1 MLSLGALSFAAPW
14 ALAAFA
20 LLPVLWW
27 FLRLTP
33 PAPTRLRFP
42 PIRLLLA
49 LTVREETSATT
60 PWWLVVLRLI
70 FVSALILVAAHPLL
84 DARSDLKG
92 AGPLVLVVDDG
103 WAAARDWPARQVILG
118 NFLDQAER
126 EGRAVMVATTAPAV
140 AAAGG
145 AASVVPPAMSA
156 ESARRHLEGLQPKPW
171 PTDRTSMVAALGAA
185 VDPAAP
191 PGHVVW
197 LSDGLDDGA
206 TASVA
211 RDLARL
217 GDITL
222 VRDPDDRLA
231 RVLRPPEPAGGALKI
246 RLERVAAEAADSAW
260 LRVVAE
266 DGTPLDR
273 VRLDFD
279 GGASAA
285 ETVIEL
291 PAELRKKLA
300 RLEIENETT
309 AGAVVLLDER
319 WRRRPVGLVSG
330 EGALADQ
337 PLLSAVYYLN
347 RALEP
352 FTEVRRGT
360 VSELLRRELAIMI
373 LADPGRLEDS
383 VRTALERWIGDGGVV
398 VRFAGPRL
406 ADAPEGLLPVRLRP
420 GDRIIGGS
428 MSWGRPATLAPFPE
442 TSPFAGLAV
451 PEEVTVR
458 RQVLAEPSLELAEKT
473 WAALSDGTPLVSAE
487 KRAKGW
493 VVLVHT
499 TANAT
504 WSNLVLSGVFVEML
518 ERMVGLSQGVVR
530 AAESAPLPP
539 LEVMDGFGRLGP
551 VPAGPHAIPAGR
563 LENVRVGPRHPP
575 GYYGQPSTRRALN
588 LTAGLEAPATI
599 DRIPD
604 VDLETYDVVR
614 ETDLRRWLLLA
625 ALVLA
630 LADLVAS
637 MAIRQ
642 LFRFRAGFAATV
654 ALVMAAAGAGAQTAD
669 EFALA
674 ASLET
679 RLAYVITGDAETDE
693 TSRAGLRG
701 LGTIVKRRTAAEL
714 GDPIGVIPDADELS
728 FFPLIYWPVTDAQ
741 PALTR
746 RAITKLNRFLRN
758 GGTILF
764 DTRER
769 GGGVAPEAMAALA
782 RSLDIPPLMPL
793 PPDHVLTR
801 SYYLLREL
809 PGRWTGGTVW
819 IERTGE
825 RINDGVS
832 SVIVGGRDWS
842 AAWAM
847 DELERP
853 LFAVVPGGDRQR
865 ELAYRFGINLV
876 MYVLTGNYKSDQV
889 HLPSIL
895 QRLGQ

>member
-1 MLSLGALSFAAPW
+1 M
-14 ALAAFA
+14 
-20 LLPVLWW
+20 
-27 FLRLTP
+27 
-33 PAPTRLRFP
+33 
-42 PIRLLLA
+42 
-49 LTVREETSATT
+49 
-60 PWWLVVLRLI
+60 
-70 FVSALILVAAHPLL
+70 
-84 DARSDLKG
+84 
-92 AGPLVLVVDDG
+92 
-103 WAAARDWPARQVILG
+103 
-118 NFLDQAER
+118 
-126 EGRAVMVATTAPAV
+126 
-140 AAAGG
+140 
-145 AASVVPPAMSA
+145 
-156 ESARRHLEGLQPKPW
+156 
-171 PTDRTSMVAALGAA
+171 
-185 VDPAAP
+185 
-191 PGHVVW
+191 
-197 LSDGLDDGA
+197 
-206 TASVA
+206 
-211 RDLARL
+211 
-217 GDITL
+217 
-222 VRDPDDRLA
+222 
-231 RVLRPPEPAGGALKI
+231 
-246 RLERVAAEAADSAW
+246 
-260 LRVVAE
+260 
-266 DGTPLDR
+266 
-273 VRLDFD
+273 
-279 GGASAA
+279 
-285 ETVIEL
+285 
-291 PAELRKKLA
+291 
-300 RLEIENETT
+300 
-309 AGAVVLLDER
+309 
-319 WRRRPVGLVSG
+319 
-330 EGALADQ
+330 
-337 PLLSAVYYLN
+337 
-347 RALEP
+347 
-352 FTEVRRGT
+352 
-360 VSELLRRELAIMI
+360 
-373 LADPGRLEDS
+373 
-383 VRTALERWIGDGGVV
+383 
-398 VRFAGPRL
+398 
-406 ADAPEGLLPVRLRP
+406 
-420 GDRIIGGS
+420 
-428 MSWGRPATLAPFPE
+428 
-442 TSPFAGLAV
+442 
-451 PEEVTVR
+451 
-458 RQVLAEPSLELAEKT
+458 
-473 WAALSDGTPLVSAE
+473 
-487 KRAKGW
+487 
-493 VVLVHT
+493 
-499 TANAT
+499 
-504 WSNLVLSGVFVEML
+504 LSGVFVEML

-642 LFRFRAGFAATV
+642 HFRFRAGFAATV

-764 DTRER
+764 DTGER

-801 SYYLLREL
+801 SYYLLRKL

>member
-33 PAPTRLRFP
+33 PAPMRLRFP
-42 PIRLLLA
+42 PIRFLLA
-49 LTVREETSATT
+49 LTVREETSAST

-70 FVSALILVAAHPLL
+70 FAGTLIAVAAHPLM
-84 DARSDLKG
+84 DVRSDLKG
-92 AGPLVLVVDDG
+92 TGPLVLVVDDG
-103 WAAARDWPARQVILG
+103 WAAARNWPARQVMLA

-126 EGRAVMVATTAPAV
+126 EGRAVMVATTAPAS
-140 AAAGG
+140 ATTGG
-145 AASVVPPAMSA
+145 AAPAVPPAMSA
-156 ESARRHLEGLQPKPW
+156 EAARRHFEGLQPKPW
-171 PTDRTSMVAALGAA
+171 PANRPSMLAALGVAM
-185 VDPAAP
+185 DPAAP

-197 LSDGLDDGA
+197 LSDGLDDGT

-217 GDITL
+217 GAITL
-222 VRDPDDRLA
+222 VRDPNDRLA
-231 RVLRPPEPAGGALKI
+231 RVLRPPEPAVGGLKV
-246 RLERVAAEAADSAW
+246 RLERVAAKTAASAW

-273 VRLDFD
+273 IRLDFAD
-279 GGASAA
+279 DASAA
-285 ETVIEL
+285 ETMIEL
-291 PAELRKKLA
+291 PAELRNKLA
-300 RLEIENETT
+300 RIEIENETT
-309 AGAVVLLDER
+309 AASVVLLDER

-352 FTEVRRGT
+352 FTEVRQGT
-360 VSELLRRELAIMI
+360 VSELLRRELAVMI

-383 VRTALERWIGDGGVV
+383 VRSELERWIADGGVV

-406 ADAPEGLLPVRLRP
+406 AEAPVGLLPVRLRP
-420 GDRIIGGS
+420 GDRIMGGS

-451 PEEVTVR
+451 PEEVTVQ
-458 RQVLAEPSLELAEKT
+458 RQVLAEPSLDLAEKT

-504 WSNLVLSGVFVEML
+504 WSNLALSGAFVEML
-518 ERMVGLSQGVVR
+518 ERLVGLSQGVVT
-530 AAESAPLPP
+530 AAELAPLPP
-539 LEVMDGFGRLGP
+539 LEIMDGFGRLGP
-551 VPAGPHAIPAGR
+551 VPAGPHAIEAGR

-575 GYYGQPSTRRALN
+575 GYYGQPTTRRALN
-588 LTAGLEAPATI
+588 LTAGLEAPAAI
-599 DRIPD
+599 GPVPD
-604 VDLETYDVVR
+604 VDLETYDAVR
-614 ETDLRRWLLLA
+614 ETDLRRWFVLA
-625 ALVLA
+625 AFVLA
-630 LADLVAS
+630 LVDLVAS

-642 LFRFRAGFAATV
+642 LFRFGTGFAAAA
-654 ALVMAAAGAGAQTAD
+654 ALVVAAGAANAQTAD
-669 EFALA
+669 VFALA

-679 RLAYVITGDAETDE
+679 RLAYVITDDAETDE

-701 LGTIVKRRTAAEL
+701 LGMIVKRRTAAEL
-714 GDPIGVIPDADELS
+714 GEPIGVIPDADELS
-728 FFPLIYWPVTDAQ
+728 FFPLIYWPVTDT
-741 PALTR
+741 PPELTR

-764 DTRER
+764 DTRES
-769 GGGVAPEAMAALA
+769 GGGVTPEAMAALA
-782 RSLDIPPLMPL
+782 GALDIPPLMPL

-853 LFAVVPGGDRQR
+853 LFAVIPGGERQR

-895 QRLGQ
+895 QRLDQ